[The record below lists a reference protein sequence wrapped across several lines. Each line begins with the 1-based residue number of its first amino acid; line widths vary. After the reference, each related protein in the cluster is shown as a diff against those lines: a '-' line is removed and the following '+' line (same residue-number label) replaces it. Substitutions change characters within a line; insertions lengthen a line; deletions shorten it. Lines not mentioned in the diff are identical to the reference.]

1 MAFIHVPSAKVFA
14 SMGTADARALSSGGG
29 DHDTVSDALAQLD
42 ELSPSAAD
50 GAVSNNTTDDDSRA
64 FLLGQRSA
72 LQFAFTSA
80 LPARAALG
88 SLQAGLQSLRQS
100 TAETSEH
107 VHALSVGQAILSQ
120 RLACAEHATQRIDEL
135 DRRVAHAAGAVQAL
149 ATTTALR
156 TQAPQPGGPLQR
168 LALAL
173 LWGGPQGQT
182 FVLTRL
188 ANMVLLQQD
197 GNKRSSPLAPLLL
210 LCMAEAAYQATSRLR
225 RANMSRGA
233 LRAAL
238 APLQFGTRV
247 CRSVVWASAILLAAQ
262 AAKAAA
268 HDASDA
274 VMRPGSRDVDAQELM
289 LLPAVDATT
298 TPTDE
303 GEA

>member
-1 MAFIHVPSAKVFA
+1 MGPSGAL
-14 SMGTADARALSSGGG
+14 ALSTGGGGG
-29 DHDTVSDALAQLD
+29 DDAVSDALAQLD
-42 ELSPSAAD
+42 ALSGSAE
-50 GAVSNNTTDDDSRA
+50 GVNDDVDESRA

-88 SLQAGLQSLRQS
+88 SLQAALQSLRQC
-100 TAETSEH
+100 TAETGEH
-107 VHALSVGQAILSQ
+107 VHALSVAQAILSQ

-149 ATTTALR
+149 ATTTAAVR
-156 TQAPQPGGPLQR
+156 AQAPPHVGPLQR

-188 ANMVLLQQD
+188 ARLVLLQRD
-197 GNKRSSPLAPLLL
+197 GDKASPLAPLLL
-210 LCMAEAAYQATSRLR
+210 VCMAEAAYQATSRLR
-225 RANMSRGA
+225 RANMSGGA
-233 LRAAL
+233 LRTAL
-238 APLQFGTRV
+238 APLHIGTRV
-247 CRSVVWASAILLAAQ
+247 CRTVVWASAILLAAQ

-274 VMRPGSRDVDAQELM
+274 VMRPGSRDDDAQELRT
-289 LLPAVDATT
+289 VDATT
-298 TPTDE
+298 ALNAEDT
-303 GEA
+303 